1 VTLHPEHGQ
10 TDEAEP
16 ALAEGSQ
23 AGLDDVLITA
33 ELARRPARAPDPLA
47 ENQALHA
54 LARQLTGTPLALLDS
69 LVEIARELCQAGSA
83 GVSVLATLPTGE
95 RIFRWDAMAGAWAGY
110 AGRSTP
116 CDFSPCGTCLERG
129 APQLYAY
136 PARYFTYLADASPP
150 LVESLVIPFSTGEAS
165 GTIWIVA
172 HDERRKFDAED
183 VRIMASLAGF
193 TAAALGIMRQADVH
207 VQLNTGLRKVAE
219 ARDGLRREAE
229 GQLAALQELDRLKDD
244 LLATASH
251 DLKSPL
257 TSIKGY
263 TQLLLRTI
271 RQPAPDLGQVA
282 RGLAVIDDQTSTI
295 TRMLDDLLDAAR
307 INAGAFDVR
316 TGPCDLGECLAA
328 VLARLGSAGRDR
340 VDAILVAQP
349 LAGDWDGQKIERVL
363 ANLLGNALK
372 YSPPSERIRVEAQ
385 RRGGEIL
392 VAVSDNGMG
401 VVAAELSRLFERFH
415 RTPRAQASGLAG
427 TGLGLFIC
435 RGIVEAH
442 GGRIWAESPGDGQGT
457 TFRFTLP
464 AGNQQ

>member
-1 VTLHPEHGQ
+1 
-10 TDEAEP
+10 
-16 ALAEGSQ
+16 
-23 AGLDDVLITA
+23 
-33 ELARRPARAPDPLA
+33 
-47 ENQALHA
+47 
-54 LARQLTGTPLALLDS
+54 
-69 LVEIARELCQAGSA
+69 
-83 GVSVLATLPTGE
+83 
-95 RIFRWDAMAGAWAGY
+95 
-110 AGRSTP
+110 
-116 CDFSPCGTCLERG
+116 
-129 APQLYAY
+129 
-136 PARYFTYLADASPP
+136 
-150 LVESLVIPFSTGEAS
+150 
-165 GTIWIVA
+165 
-172 HDERRKFDAED
+172 
-183 VRIMASLAGF
+183 
-193 TAAALGIMRQADVH
+193 
-207 VQLNTGLRKVAE
+207 
-219 ARDGLRREAE
+219 
-229 GQLAALQELDRLKDD
+229 
-244 LLATASH
+244 
-251 DLKSPL
+251 
-257 TSIKGY
+257 
-263 TQLLLRTI
+263 
-271 RQPAPDLGQVA
+271 
-282 RGLAVIDDQTSTI
+282 
-295 TRMLDDLLDAAR
+295 
-307 INAGAFDVR
+307 VR

-372 YSPPSERIRVEAQ
+372 YSPPSERIRVEAE